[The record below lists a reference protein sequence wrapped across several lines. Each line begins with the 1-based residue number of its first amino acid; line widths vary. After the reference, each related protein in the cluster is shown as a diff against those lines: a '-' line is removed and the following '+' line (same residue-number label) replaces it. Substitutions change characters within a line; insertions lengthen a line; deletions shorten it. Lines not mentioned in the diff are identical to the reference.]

1 MGVVSATRR
10 LTVCDAKVVATK
22 EWTSLNAIVRNLKGL
37 FKMKCGIIIVDT
49 EPLKTLAYGDSL
61 NLLLLSGI
69 PVYVSDMVIDEL
81 RKESQLIGNVK
92 ALEFIEGHLSNG
104 VEIIKTGVP
113 EIFDKLKDLCVDPGD
128 ESIRRIINRYEDEN
142 DGEYGLLV
150 SEDHKFIR
158 TADPLGRTYVMT
170 TCTFLQDL
178 KNRNIIKDA
187 ESILIKAEEKA

>member
-22 EWTSLNAIVRNLKGL
+22 AWTSLNAFVRNLKGL

-92 ALEFIEGHLSNG
+92 ALEFIEGYLCNG
-104 VEIIKTGVP
+104 VEMIKTGVP
-113 EIFDKLKDLCVDPGD
+113 EIFDKLKDLGVDPGD
-128 ESIRRIINRYEDEN
+128 ESIRRIIKRYEDEN
-142 DGEYGLLV
+142 DSEYGLLV
-150 SEDHKFIR
+150 SEDHIFIR

-170 TCTFLQDL
+170 TRTFLQDL

-187 ESILIKAEEKA
+187 